1 MKDVHISN
9 VRSHVII
16 ECNKDKDEDED
27 WRVYEISFDTL
38 KLFFSEMLFISY
50 FIVLILFS

>member
-9 VRSHVII
+9 VGSHVII
-16 ECNKDKDEDED
+16 ECNEDKDDDED
-27 WRVYEISFDTL
+27 WRAYEISFDTL